1 MLEIFSVAPVKGMPP
16 ASVGRGQG
24 KLLKTSQ
31 CSGQASA
38 TADSPAPNVMASR
51 LRTPVYVK
59 GLCVHCTFFQP
70 FYRIE
75 IKKKKKV
82 FEEKKVREKRC
93 VTER

>member
-51 LRTPVYVK
+51 LRTPVCVFTVLSFNLSI
-59 GLCVHCTFFQP
+59 GLRF
-70 FYRIE
+70 
-75 IKKKKKV
+75 KKKKKV